1 MGHTV
6 TAPPWDNY
14 CRAAVF
20 GFLSPST
27 DYTLLWDLLERLP
40 QLQILL
46 LGGDRSTATNFE
58 GGAKGESA
66 SKISE
71 SLAGEAR
78 RRGWANRLVITG
90 FIPDDGLPGWFAQAD
105 LFLAPFKFKSSTGS
119 LMHLLNLN
127 RPVLTSDMPLTRWL
141 CEEGAPLTLCQSRTD
156 WVEKVSEW
164 VIGLP
169 QECLPQ
175 KYSWTPEKVA
185 QAYVREIS
193 AVVQSI

>member
-1 MGHTV
+1 
-6 TAPPWDNY
+6 
-14 CRAAVF
+14 
-20 GFLSPST
+20 
-27 DYTLLWDLLERLP
+27 LLWDLLERLP

-46 LGGDRSTATNFE
+46 LGGDRSTAKSFGMGSKSENDF
-58 GGAKGESA
+58 GRKKGARSEA
-66 SKISE
+66 NSKLSE
-71 SLAGEAR
+71 SLAAEAR

-90 FIPDDGLPGWFAQAD
+90 FIPDDALPGWFAQAD

-127 RPVLTSDMPLTRWL
+127 KPVLASDMPLTRWL